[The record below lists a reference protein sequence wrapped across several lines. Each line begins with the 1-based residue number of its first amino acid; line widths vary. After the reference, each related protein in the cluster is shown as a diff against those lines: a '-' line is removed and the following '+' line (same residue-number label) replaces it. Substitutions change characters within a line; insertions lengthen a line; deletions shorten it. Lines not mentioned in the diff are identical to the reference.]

1 MIVPIFPLPDT
12 VLFPKTVIPLHIFE
26 ERYRAM
32 TRAALKGDRQIVM
45 ALLREGWEAEY
56 SRSPAVHEIACL
68 GRIETYE
75 ELEGGKYN
83 ISLAGTHRVRLIREI
98 QHTPYRLAEVEKLTE
113 IVCDDLS
120 EAVISRRN
128 HLGGLF
134 ARFRELATKEKYRAV
149 ELMPQFPF
157 EALVNTVA
165 SAIRLPA
172 ETRQELLETDDIVR
186 RCDALIP
193 ILQQQ
198 LVTLIFVRRFEHLK
212 PEEPEN
218 N

>member
-12 VLFPKTVIPLHIFE
+12 VLFPKTLIPIYIFE

-32 TRAALKGDRQIVM
+32 TREALEGDRQIVM
-45 ALLREGWEAEY
+45 ALLRDSLREEGIG
-56 SRSPAVHEIACL
+56 SPAVYEIACL
-68 GRIETYE
+68 GKIETYE

-83 ISLAGTHRVRLIREI
+83 LVLAGTHRVRLIREI
-98 QHTPYRLAEVEKLTE
+98 QHTPYRMAEVEKMQE
-113 IVCDDLS
+113 IACDDSS
-120 EAVISRRN
+120 EAVVTRRN

-134 ARFRELATKEKYRAV
+134 ARYRELATAGKYRAV

-157 EALVNTVA
+157 EALVNMVA
-165 SAIRLPA
+165 SAVNLPA
-172 ETRQELLETDDIVR
+172 EDRQSLLETDDIIR

-193 ILQQQ
+193 ILRQQ
-198 LVTLIFVRRFEHLK
+198 LETLILVRRFEHIK
-212 PEEPEN
+212 PKDPGN